1 MSALPSFFS
10 RGGPDFSTPP
20 ARGAIQTGIQ
30 VPDIDDVLEDGY
42 FEAQSAPKPIT
53 ASAQVVAAPAPAPTA
68 TADAAVEQ
76 AEVEAVPPVYLGGAR
91 LLNWANTAS
100 SGMTVEIMLKDVGPR
115 EVNPFKGLKYG
126 KGSGQRFKTWV
137 GPYNDLAEISLIDEL
152 ESVYFGESQL
162 SYYGDTC
169 NKGVTVKVLLD
180 SGPDGVNG
188 KHPFEGMPTGAMEG
202 MDLYV
207 RFIAIDDQEH
217 PIAKKHAPKNSL
229 LHRQSEVRQA
239 YTFSRDE
246 EFVNFLHAR
255 LTRLIGDARP
265 EIELADNPR
274 EWALEVVKLYLGVE
288 NLRVMNGEEVDGIEP
303 RKKWKALASEYL
315 QSSEYHSR
323 LYFLRR

>member
-1 MSALPSFFS
+1 MSALPSFFG

-20 ARGAIQTGIQ
+20 ARRAIQTGIQ

-42 FEAQSAPKPIT
+42 SADREISEQVT
-53 ASAQVVAAPAPAPTA
+53 APASVVATSTSVVVAEAPA
-68 TADAAVEQ
+68 DEHE
-76 AEVEAVPPVYLGGAR
+76 AETVPPVYLGGAR

-137 GPYNDLAEISLIDEL
+137 GPYNDLAEISLIEEL

-188 KHPFEGMPTGAMEG
+188 QHPFEGMQIGAMEG
-202 MDLYV
+202 ADLYV
-207 RFIAIDDQEH
+207 RFIAIDDQEQ
-217 PIAKKHAPKNSL
+217 PISKKHAPKNSL

-239 YTFSRDE
+239 HTFSRDE
-246 EFVNFLHAR
+246 EFVNFLYAR
-255 LTRLIGDARP
+255 LGRLIGEARP
-265 EIELADNPR
+265 QTELVDNPR

-288 NLRVMNGEEVDGIEP
+288 HLRVMNGEEVDGIEP
-303 RKKWKALASEYL
+303 RKKWKALASEYM
-315 QSSEYHSR
+315 QSSEYHTR
-323 LYFLRR
+323 LFHLRR